1 MLYTDV
7 VVGLQHG
14 DEGKG
19 KVTYHLLK
27 HGKYSY
33 SIRYNGGPN
42 AGHTIKDKDK
52 DSEIVL
58 HQVPCGV
65 LFNITSIIGSGCV
78 IDLNKLETE
87 LTYLENLGY
96 INVRNYLHVA
106 YNAHVIEG
114 RHISLDNKNDTIG
127 TTGSGI
133 GPCYA
138 DKYKRT
144 GKRCENYHDLISHMR
159 IKIINPLVYFCN
171 LPKEVKYE
179 ILCEGAQGFSLDIDW
194 GDYPYCTSSSC
205 LSSAIG
211 SVGIP
216 YNTIRGV
223 YGCCKLYDTYV
234 GNKVF
239 QPKNNILL
247 EKLGKNGNEIG
258 STTGRQRQ
266 CNWVNTES
274 LQHAIFLNN
283 CTHIIVN
290 KCDIIEDSGI
300 FVMDK
305 ITFDSIREM
314 KQYFE
319 IKVRD
324 VKPNVQILYSYN
336 PYTI

>member
-1 MLYTDV
+1 MLYADV

-19 KVTYHLLK
+19 KVSYHLLK

-33 SIRYNGGPN
+33 SIRFNGGPN

-52 DSEIVL
+52 NKIIVL

-65 LFNITSIIGSGCV
+65 LFNITSIIGPGCV
-78 IDLNKLETE
+78 IDLKKLEEE

-96 INVRNYLHVA
+96 TNVRNYLHVS
-106 YNAHVIEG
+106 YNAHIIEG
-114 RHISLDNKNDTIG
+114 HHLSTDDQDTKIG

-133 GPCYA
+133 GPCYS

-144 GKRCENYHDLISHMR
+144 GKRCEDYRDFLTHMH
-159 IKIINPLVYFCN
+159 IKIINPLIYFCN
-171 LPKEVKYE
+171 LPKDVKYE

-205 LSSAIG
+205 ISSAIC

-216 YNTIRGV
+216 YSTIRAV

-234 GNKVF
+234 GNKSF
-239 QPKNNILL
+239 QPVNDILL
-247 EKLGKNGNEIG
+247 EELGENGNEIG
-258 STTGRQRQ
+258 STTGRKRQ
-266 CNWVNTES
+266 CNWVNMEK
-274 LQHAIFLNN
+274 LQHAIFINN
-283 CTHIIVN
+283 CSHIIVN
-290 KCDIIEDSGI
+290 KCDIIEQSKSFIMDGI
-300 FVMDK
+300 S
-305 ITFDSIREM
+305 FDSIREL
-314 KQYFE
+314 KHYFE
-319 IKVRD
+319 DKVRD
-324 VKPNVQILYSYN
+324 VKKNIQILYSHN